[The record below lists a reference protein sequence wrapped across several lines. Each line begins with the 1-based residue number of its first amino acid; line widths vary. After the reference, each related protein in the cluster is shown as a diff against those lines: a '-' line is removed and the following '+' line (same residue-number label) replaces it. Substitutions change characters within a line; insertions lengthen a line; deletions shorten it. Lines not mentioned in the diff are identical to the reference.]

1 MAENKTIEA
10 PDFEEIKR
18 ETGPTTKDAVV
29 LLWAALND
37 VDARQRRGVRVAKDV
52 DSPAVKTDAP
62 AADQHN
68 YDTGDVGIVLFTG
81 STNFS
86 LTGIR
91 NGRSGRTV
99 TLVNL
104 GTATI
109 TLPNSSVSSDAAN
122 RLLNDGG
129 ASTSLTTDKTA
140 RYRYLDSR
148 WREESLA

>member
-37 VDARQRRGVRVAKDV
+37 VRVAKDV